1 MFSIIKF
8 KKTIGK
14 KLQTDY
20 RETFKSIFREASD
33 THERQAR
40 KPSMAADL
48 TYAAFMKNSSLAWE
62 GQD

>member
-33 THERQAR
+33 THVKTSPEAI
-40 KPSMAADL
+40 D
-48 TYAAFMKNSSLAWE
+48 
-62 GQD
+62 GC